1 MADGFGTTFEEMQAG
16 AAHIDTVNEQ
26 INGLLSQ
33 LRGNLAPLPS
43 MWRGSASTAFVNL
56 MARYDS
62 SSARISEA
70 LRAIAEQV
78 RASGT
83 TYAAEEETHSQSMS
97 QISSALD
104 G

>member
-1 MADGFGTTFEEMQAG
+1 MAAGYGTTFEEMQAG
-16 AAHIDTVNEQ
+16 AQRIDTVNDQ
-26 INGLLSQ
+26 IQGLLSQ
-33 LRGNLAPLPS
+33 LRGNLAPLS
-43 MWRGSASTAFVNL
+43 GIWRGQASTAFVNL

-62 SSARISEA
+62 SSARIAEA

-78 RASGT
+78 RGSSA

>member
-1 MADGFGTTFEEMQAG
+1 MASGFGTTFEEMQAG
-16 AAHIDTVNEQ
+16 AQHIDTVNDQ

-33 LRGNLAPLPS
+33 LRGNLAPLQGI
-43 MWRGSASTAFVNL
+43 WRGQASTAFVNL

-62 SSARISEA
+62 SSQRISEA

-78 RASGT
+78 RGSNA
-83 TYAAEEETHSQSMS
+83 TYIAEEDAHSQSLG

>member
-1 MADGFGTTFEEMQAG
+1 MAGGFGTTFEEMQAG
-16 AAHIDTVNEQ
+16 AQHIDTVNDQ
-26 INGLLSQ
+26 INGLLST
-33 LRGNLAPLPS
+33 LRGNLAPLS
-43 MWRGSASTAFVNL
+43 GVWRGQASTAFVNL
-56 MARYDS
+56 MQRYDS

-78 RASGT
+78 RGSSA
-83 TYAAEEETHSQSMS
+83 TYAAEEETHSSSLS

>member
-1 MADGFGTTFEEMQAG
+1 MTGFGTTFEEMQAG
-16 AAHIDTVNEQ
+16 AQHIDTVNDQ
-26 INGLLSQ
+26 INGQLSA
-33 LRGNLAPLPS
+33 LRGNLAPLHGV
-43 MWRGSASTAFVNL
+43 WRGQASTAFTNL

-70 LRAIAEQV
+70 LRAIAEQI
-78 RASGT
+78 RGANA
-83 TYAAEEETHSQSMS
+83 TYIAEEDAHSQSLS

>member
-1 MADGFGTTFEEMQAG
+1 MTGFGTTFEQMQAG
-16 AAHIDTVNEQ
+16 AQRIDNVNDQ
-26 INGLLSQ
+26 INSLLSA
-33 LRGNLAPLPS
+33 LRGNLAPLQGV
-43 MWRGSASTAFVNL
+43 WRGEASTAFMNL

-78 RASGT
+78 RGSNAA
-83 TYAAEEETHSQSMS
+83 YIAEEETHTHSMS
-97 QISSALD
+97 RISTALD